1 MWLTVMTRMPILN
14 LMVEQI
20 SDPLSAVFRALA
32 DPTRRAMA
40 ETLLNGPRTVGE
52 LAAPFEMSLAGAA
65 KHVAA
70 LDRAGLVTRRRR
82 GRETLCSLNASA
94 LNDARTYLER
104 YAEIWTARLDDLE
117 AALRAELD
125 AETNEGDPT

>member
-1 MWLTVMTRMPILN
+1 
-14 LMVEQI
+14 MVEHRP
-20 SDPLSAVFRALA
+20 DPLDVIFRALA

-40 ETLLNGPRTVGE
+40 ETLLDGPRTVGE

-70 LDRAGLVTRRRR
+70 LDKAGLVSRERR
-82 GRETLCSLNASA
+82 GREVLCRLNPAA
-94 LNDARTYLER
+94 LSDARAYLER

-117 AALRAELD
+117 AALRAEID
-125 AETNEGDPT
+125 AETEKGEPS